1 MKRRNLM
8 LNKSRNLFERNIYG
22 NIIYN
27 CKTME
32 EYLEFIN
39 QDDPCVMKAV
49 QILSDGL
56 SVPQVADN
64 NDSLD
69 VKKEKPIAYY
79 RGIGT
84 PLSLIYIAACNKIN
98 ISVENSLYHDS

>member
-1 MKRRNLM
+1 
-8 LNKSRNLFERNIYG
+8 
-22 NIIYN
+22 
-27 CKTME
+27 ME

-56 SVPQVADN
+56 SVPQVVDN
-64 NDSLD
+64 NDSLN

-79 RGIGT
+79 RGNGT
-84 PLSLIYIAACNKIN
+84 PLSLIYMASCDKIN
-98 ISVENSLYHDS
+98 ISVENSLCLDS